1 MTEIRFY
8 HLTSTTIDRAL
19 PAILQKAVANGQRAV
34 VVAGS
39 PERAKALDGQLWTYD
54 ERSFLPHGLA
64 PAAGEDEFA
73 ADQPIWL
80 TTKVENPN
88 GAGLLVLID
97 GQTVDTPEDWKLVCE
112 IFDGND
118 DAAVEAA
125 RARWK
130 MLKAQNHELAYWR
143 QTQSGGWEKAA

>member
-1 MTEIRFY
+1 LAEIRFY
-8 HLTSTTIDRAL
+8 HLTSTTLDRAL
-19 PAILQKAVANGQRAV
+19 SRILEKALAGGQRAV

-39 PERAKALDGQLWTYD
+39 RERAKALDGQLWTYE

-64 PAAGEDEFA
+64 PASGEDEFA

-80 TTKVENPN
+80 TTQVENPN
-88 GAGLLVLID
+88 RAGLLVLLD

-118 DAAVEAA
+118 ADAVTAA

-130 MLKAQNHELAYWR
+130 ALKEGGHDLAYWR
-143 QTQSGGWEKAA
+143 QTETGGWEKAG

>member
-64 PAAGEDEFA
+64 PASGEDEFA